1 MTISANSKNSK
12 RFSFSPGFT
21 LMNAK
26 RTEGFTLMKAK
37 RTEGFTLIELLV
49 VISIIGVLVAVA
61 TISFSSSQKQARD
74 VKRKS
79 DLKFHQNGVEVFANK
94 YGGMYPMWSSGTDA
108 SGSQFC
114 NGSLGLANCPLDPRA
129 KDGYIYHYQSD
140 GSYNDGRAQATK
152 YILWS
157 QTESPAG
164 YWIVCSSG
172 TIFYATVQPSI
183 DSCP

>member
-1 MTISANSKNSK
+1 MTISANSKK
-12 RFSFSPGFT
+12 
-21 LMNAK
+21 A
-26 RTEGFTLMKAK
+26 FTLMKAK

-79 DLKFHQNGVEVFANK
+79 DLKFYQNGVEVFANK
-94 YGGMYPMWSSGTDA
+94 FGGMYPMWSSGADA

-114 NGSLGLANCPLDPRA
+114 SGSLGLANCPQDPRV
-129 KDGYIYHYQSD
+129 KDSYVYHYQSD

-157 QTESPAG
+157 QTESPTG
-164 YWIVCSSG
+164 YWIVCSSRRCF
-172 TIFYATVQPSI
+172 TLQSSQVWIHALKI
-183 DSCP
+183 